1 MLPWELLLSRHRGS
15 WPRDDRGRC
24 PCVGAI
30 GIVPGRSL
38 RESAA
43 SGDSG
48 RRTWPAPG
56 GAKRPRSPGE
66 TRHGHWSRAST
77 RGQGRTL
84 CGVVEGRIKGS
95 LGFEFKW
102 QGGTVDTVAKG
113 GVP

>member
-1 MLPWELLLSRHRGS
+1 MLLRGLLLPRRRGC

-24 PCVGAI
+24 PSVGAT
-30 GIVPGRSL
+30 GISGRSL

-77 RGQGRTL
+77 RGQGRAL
-84 CGVVEGRIKGS
+84 SGVVEGRIKGS